1 MALGTTNVN
10 VPHHRDATRRVARE
24 VGCVLFEFPPL
35 LFCSRFVHYTNLR
48 DVASVERIVASCT
61 FVILSRLLLH
71 RGVVKR
77 RIGAS
82 DVVNVESAARS
93 AV

>member
-1 MALGTTNVN
+1 MALGATNVTS
-10 VPHHRDATRRVARE
+10 RISGTRRVARE
-24 VGCVLFEFPPL
+24 VGCVLSEFPPL

-48 DVASVERIVASCT
+48 DVAGVERIVASCT
-61 FVILSRLLLH
+61 SVILSRLLLH

-82 DVVNVESAARS
+82 DAVNVESAARS